1 MEPEITTTEPVV
13 ENLDS
18 LLELENRIQG
28 IADRFGE
35 ARRMQQTAEQNAVRL
50 ESVVSEQQQKI
61 ANLEAEIEQLH
72 GERRQVREKIE
83 ALLGKIESL

>member
-35 ARRMQQTAEQNAVRL
+35 ARRMQQTAEQSAARL

-72 GERRQVREKIE
+72 GERRQVRERIE